1 MVIHVQQNS
10 QRYSQ
15 TEGNFSSVWLY
26 RWLLLFVLSLWS
38 RLCGI
43 RLTKFVIIALHYIQ
57 VHRNQYQV
65 PTESPC
71 DFVHCNYVPIVYRFP
86 SYNDGRTRKLVFLSP
101 FYPPQSRLKPSSR
114 LQLNNDKT
122 EFTGCGTVGRLHRLP
137 ITGSTIGSFTMTP
150 PLKVRDLE
158 NGCVRK

>member
-1 MVIHVQQNS
+1 VRHTPHKICD
-10 QRYSQ
+10 Y
-15 TEGNFSSVWLY
+15 
-26 RWLLLFVLSLWS
+26 
-38 RLCGI
+38 C
-43 RLTKFVIIALHYIQ
+43 IALHYIQ

-150 PLKVRDLE
+150 PLKVRDLGVYIDSGLRIVE
-158 NGCVRK
+158 RTVSRCVAVVRQCGRYTNCSVPVAWCTRP